1 MKKEKPQHSRA
12 SILLLGF
19 QHVLAMF
26 GATVLVPALTG
37 LNPSIALFTAGVGTL
52 LFHWVTKF
60 KVPSFL
66 GSSFAFIGAISLVL
80 QQYGIAEVKGGI
92 IAAGLV
98 YVAISA
104 LVKFWGIN
112 NINRLFPPIVV
123 GPTIIVIGL
132 RLAPIAVNNAL
143 YVDGAFSNISLL
155 ISLSVILTMI
165 ICSVIDKSFFRLV
178 PILTSVIVGYMVA
191 AFCGVLNVEAIYNA
205 PWMVF
210 SDESVRSTIFT
221 MPAFSWSSVLA
232 IAPIALVVFMEHI
245 GDIKSNGE
253 VVGKDFVKD
262 PGLHRTI
269 LGDGL
274 ATIFAGIVGGPANTT
289 YGENTGVLAV
299 TKNYNPFI
307 LRVAA
312 VMAILLSFFGKFGVA
327 ISNIPLPVMGGI
339 SVILFGMISA
349 IGVRTMVNAQLD
361 FGHSRNLIIASVI
374 LVAGIGIGSIPMS
387 GSVEM
392 SGLTIAAFMG
402 VLLNVVLPKDI

>member
-1 MKKEKPQHSRA
+1 MTVKTKHSKA
-12 SILLLGF
+12 STLLLGF

-52 LFHWVTKF
+52 IFHAVTKF

-66 GSSFAFIGAISLVL
+66 GSSFAFIGGISLVL
-80 QQYGIAEVKGGI
+80 QQFGIAEVKGGI

-104 LVKFWGIN
+104 LVKWWGIE
-112 NINRLFPPIVV
+112 NINRLFPPIVI
-123 GPTIIVIGL
+123 GPTIVVIGL
-132 RLAPIAVNNAL
+132 RLAPVAVNNAL
-143 YVDGAFSNISLL
+143 YSQGNFSTTSLIISA
-155 ISLSVILTMI
+155 SVIITMI
-165 ICSVIDKSFFRLV
+165 ICSVIDRSFFRLV
-178 PILTSVIVGYMVA
+178 PILMAVIVGYVVSGFLNILDIA
-191 AFCGVLNVEAIYNA
+191 AITSA

-210 SDESVRSTIFT
+210 NDQSVVDTIFT
-221 MPAFSWSSVLA
+221 APAFSWSSVLA

-245 GDIKSNGE
+245 GDIKGNGE

-274 ATIFAGIVGGPANTT
+274 ATIFAGLVGGPANTT

-299 TKNYNPFI
+299 TKNYNPYV

-312 VMAILLSFFGKFGVA
+312 VMAILLSLFGKFGAA
-327 ISNIPLPVMGGI
+327 ISNIPLPVMGGVSI
-339 SVILFGMISA
+339 VLFGMISA

-361 FGHSRNLIIASVI
+361 FGHSSNLIIASVI
-374 LVAGIGIGSIPMS
+374 LVSGIGINAIPLAP
-387 GSVEM
+387 SVEI
-392 SGLTIAAFMG
+392 SGLTIAALLG
-402 VLLNVVLPKDI
+402 VILNIILPKDV